1 MTGNQTSRWRRAA
14 VIGVTSVGLALGSL
28 GAGAGTANA
37 DVLDELAQEYST
49 GAGAGLVANLLR
61 ASLELRAQ
69 GYNPK
74 PADLAAIKA
83 AMDRGPNQ
91 APLVEALNGA
101 LSNQRKA
108 QSHAAPSRGQS
119 PIQVG
124 ILPSDN
130 WNNPNPMDRTGG
142 NNGNP
147 VFEMPG
153 R

>member
-1 MTGNQTSRWRRAA
+1 MPTSSMSWLRSTAPAPRR
-14 VIGVTSVGLALGSL
+14 
-28 GAGAGTANA
+28 
-37 DVLDELAQEYST
+37 
-49 GAGAGLVANLLR
+49 LVANLLR

-108 QSHAAPSRGQS
+108 QSHASPSRGQS